1 MGSSGFD
8 HRNRIRAL
16 ELVVLPLPLWPPFMR
31 PTPATLQALDGEAYG
46 WRLFS
51 FLSYPMR
58 PQATSHFIPSSQ
70 SSQDVRLFVW
80 GAAGCESAR
89 FRTSRTA
96 LNVLFV
102 RARTCPK
109 RIRTPHAPHTK
120 SPRGGL
126 GAISFYSSFSSGIST
141 SIESIRS
148 SLPSIRSAKP
158 PHSGHITWKRSCVN
172 S

>member
-8 HRNRIRAL
+8 YRNRIRAF
-16 ELVVLPLPLWPPFMR
+16 ELVVLPLPSWPPFMC

-109 RIRTPHAPHTK
+109 RIRTPQRPIQNR
-120 SPRGGL
+120 PEED
-126 GAISFYSSFSSGIST
+126 SGRFLFILRFRR
-141 SIESIRS
+141 EYR
-148 SLPSIRSAKP
+148 LRLNRFAVPCLR
-158 PHSGHITWKRSCVN
+158 
-172 S
+172 